1 MTREN
6 EGLPHP
12 LQPLLSDAVIALR
25 APTQVWSRAGGDSAA
40 AIDGIYH
47 GDVRHVRDVELSC
60 AGSRIEWI
68 SVAPDG
74 PARIVFNGLL
84 RALDDAT
91 PDPKVRLTRDRRVE
105 AGRVRETFTVR
116 SHAPHAVST
125 TLTLR
130 LVPDFALLYDVK
142 SGAHAPRDAEI
153 AVSGATA
160 TARAA
165 SAWFEAA
172 APGADV
178 AVDGGA
184 VVVTWAVDIPP
195 RGEAVREWAIEL
207 RDDTLVVQAAAAP
220 GAWARGAAVAA
231 AGVGAAAGDVGA
243 AGGGAGAGVGAAA
256 AAGGPRLA
264 RWLEVALGDL
274 DALRLALP
282 DAPGDEF
289 FAAGAPW
296 FFTLFGRD
304 SLWAARL
311 TLPLGAGMAASTLR
325 VLARLQG
332 TRDDPATAQEQG
344 KILHELRSSAIE
356 LPGEGVVL
364 PPQYYGSVDA
374 TPLWICLLADAWR
387 AGMPDAEV
395 RELMPALRGA
405 LAWMR
410 EHGDSDGDGF
420 LDYIDRM
427 GTGLANQG
435 WKDSGDSI
443 QWRDGTL
450 ATGPIALCE
459 VQGYAYE
466 AARGGADLLAAF
478 GDDGD
483 DPAGLRTWAADL
495 KARFA
500 EAYWVQTP
508 EGRYPAV
515 ALDRD
520 KKPVDTLTSNIGHL
534 LGTGILEPDEEAHLA
549 GLLLAPTM
557 SSGYGI
563 RTMSTQAAGFWPLS
577 YHGGSVWVH
586 DTAIAIHGLLR
597 AGLLDAAAQAVD
609 GLLAAAEG
617 FAYRVP
623 ELHAGDAASET
634 PVPVPYPA
642 ACRPQAWSAAAAVTC
657 LQVLTAVG

>member
-6 EGLPHP
+6 EGAQQP

-25 APTQVWSRAGGDSAA
+25 APTQVWSRSGGDAGSG

-47 GDVRHVRDVELSC
+47 GDVRHVRVLELSC
-60 AGSRIEWI
+60 AGSEIEWI

-74 PARIVFNGLL
+74 PSRVVFGGLV
-84 RALDDAT
+84 RGLDDIE
-91 PDPKVRLTRDRRVE
+91 PDPKVRLERDRRVD
-105 AGRVRETFTVR
+105 AGRVTETLTIR
-116 SHAPHAVST
+116 SRRAAAVST
-125 TLTLR
+125 TLALR
-130 LVPDFALLYDVK
+130 IVPDFALLHEVK
-142 SGAHAPRDAEI
+142 SGVDAPREVEVRVADGAATVEAGTASFAVTAAGARVSAEGDP
-153 AVSGATA
+153 V
-160 TARAA
+160 
-165 SAWFEAA
+165 
-172 APGADV
+172 V
-178 AVDGGA
+178 A
-184 VVVTWAVDIPP
+184 TWAVEIPA
-195 RGEAVREWAIEL
+195 RGAVSVEWSLEL
-207 RDDTLVVQAAAAP
+207 HDESLVVQAAHTP
-220 GAWARGAAVAA
+220 ARW
-231 AGVGAAAGDVGA
+231 D
-243 AGGGAGAGVGAAA
+243 AAA
-256 AAGGPRLA
+256 AAASAPDPRLA

-282 DAPGDEF
+282 DAPDDDF

-311 TLPLGAGMAASTLR
+311 ALPLDPAIAASTLR

-332 TRDDPATAQEQG
+332 TDDDPATAQEPG

-356 LPGEGVVL
+356 LPGEGIVL
-364 PPQYYGSVDA
+364 PPRYYGSVDS

-387 AGMPDAEV
+387 AGMPEAEV
-395 RELMPALRGA
+395 RELVPALRRA
-405 LAWMR
+405 LGWIL
-410 EHGDSDGDGF
+410 EYGDSDGDGF
-420 LDYIDRM
+420 LDYIDRL

-450 ATGPIALCE
+450 AAGPIALCE

-466 AARGGADLLAAF
+466 AALGGAALLEAF
-478 GDDGD
+478 GDDAD
-483 DPAGLRTWAADL
+483 DPARLRAWAADL
-495 KARFA
+495 KTRFT
-500 EAYWVQTP
+500 EAYWVETP

-520 KKPVDTLTSNIGHL
+520 KNPVDTLTSNIGHL
-534 LGTGILEPDEEAHLA
+534 LGTGILDPDEEAA
-549 GLLLAPTM
+549 VASLLLGPTM

-563 RTMSTQAAGFWPLS
+563 RTMSTGAAGFWPLS

-586 DTAIAIHGLLR
+586 DTAIAVHGMLR
-597 AGLLDAAAQAVD
+597 AGLDVPARAVVDELLD
-609 GLLAAAEG
+609 AAEG

-623 ELHAGDAASET
+623 ELHSGDAASDT
-634 PVPVPYPA
+634 SVPTPYPA

-657 LQVLTAVG
+657 LQVLAAAG